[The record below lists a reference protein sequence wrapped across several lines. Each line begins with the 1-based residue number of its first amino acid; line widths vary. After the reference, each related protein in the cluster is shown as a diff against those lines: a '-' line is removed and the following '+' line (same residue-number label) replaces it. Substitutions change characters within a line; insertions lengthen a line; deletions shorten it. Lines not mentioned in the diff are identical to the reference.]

1 MARHDEGT
9 HGDLALYLLLD
20 LDKTV
25 DFCRILAPSSPFA
38 LRSFCLEGGS
48 GHLGYNVLLVTM
60 YCYGITLV
68 NMTFL
73 CIVFQVFG

>member
-38 LRSFCLEGGS
+38 LPVSS
-48 GHLGYNVLLVTM
+48 
-60 YCYGITLV
+60 
-68 NMTFL
+68 
-73 CIVFQVFG
+73 Q